1 MSSKLYSSYPAA
13 PVAYFINRHLL
24 TNNVPIDINIL
35 CDAIDFLC
43 GAAVLVRKD
52 FVLHNVT
59 LPRSWFITL
68 LRRIKRDTFVPHN
81 ATLPQSWF
89 TTLLGRIKRD
99 AKRSATFKLNF
110 LLISVK
116 LLVERLQSGVSS
128 GWFQHTMFNTAS
140 LTPCCRSSFV
150 RKYGPQRASGDPG
163 RLSHSSVSVEKLF
176 IIKYVEVPLFQMQGN
191 LLGWVEVCSTSSSSN
206 KSFEQWVTM

>member
-1 MSSKLYSSYPAA
+1 MTDS
-13 PVAYFINRHLL
+13 
-24 TNNVPIDINIL
+24 VPIDISVL

-68 LRRIKRDTFVPHN
+68 LRRIKKDTKRP
-81 ATLPQSWF
+81 ATLM
-89 TTLLGRIKRD
+89 
-99 AKRSATFKLNF
+99 LNF

-128 GWFQHTMFNTAS
+128 GWFEHTMFNTVS
-140 LTPCCRSSFV
+140 LTPCCRPSFV

-163 RLSHSSVSVEKLF
+163 RLSHSSVSIEKPS
-176 IIKYVEVPLFQMQGN
+176 IIKYAEIPLFQMQGN
-191 LLGWVEVCSTSSSSN
+191 LLGWVEVYNVSSSSN
-206 KSFEQWVTM
+206 ERFDQWVTI